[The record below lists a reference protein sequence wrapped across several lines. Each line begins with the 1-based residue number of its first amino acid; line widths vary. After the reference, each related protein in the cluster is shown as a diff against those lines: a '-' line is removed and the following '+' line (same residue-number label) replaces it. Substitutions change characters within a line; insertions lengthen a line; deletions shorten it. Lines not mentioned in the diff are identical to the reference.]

1 MRSQNSA
8 SRSCPFSCTFCFHPT
23 GRVYRERSLDD
34 VFAELDH
41 LIARYGVNMVA
52 VLDELFAVKEDRLAE
67 FCERIRPYG
76 LKWMVQLHV
85 KTASPEV
92 LDRMAE
98 AGCVYIS
105 YGLESFDDGVL
116 GSMRKK
122 ATAETIERALRLT
135 RERGIGIQGNFIFGD
150 PAETPETAARTLEW
164 WGRNRSYQINLTSL
178 QLYPGTQIY
187 EDAVNTGLL
196 TRREALEN
204 PLTNISAMDAATRA
218 RLDARLMVHGE
229 TLLIP
234 APVTAFEAEAE
245 DPRRGTLYRIAWT
258 CPDCATEN
266 VYERTPVDNVEDFQA
281 LRLTCRGCMGRY
293 DVENRARPYWH
304 DDACEGDYAEAIRLR
319 DSGHVEQAFARFAA
333 IAERSFPGAG
343 NNAPDAAIR
352 AAFDAGVLAL
362 GPLKDPARAVGLLGR
377 ALLRRAFD
385 PHYHLMYAL
394 ALVSSGEAN
403 AAAMHLDQANRLV
416 AHGGAAD
423 GVLALAAR
431 IGALI
436 DVAGAQATARTVA

>member
-1 MRSQNSA
+1 MIA

-23 GRVYRERSLDD
+23 GRVYRERSLND

-67 FCERIRPYG
+67 FCERIRLYG

-85 KTASPEV
+85 KTASAQV

-150 PAETPETAARTLEW
+150 PAETPETAARTIDW
-164 WGRNRSYQINLTSL
+164 WGRNRSYQINLTPL

-187 EDAVNTGLL
+187 EDAIAGGLF

-204 PLTNISAMDAATRA
+204 PLTNISAMDAGTRA

-234 APVTAFEAEAE
+234 APVTAFEVEAE
-245 DPRRGTLYRIAWT
+245 DPRRGPLYRIAWT
-258 CPDCATEN
+258 CPDCGEDN
-266 VYERTPVDNVEDFQA
+266 VYARTPVDNVEDFQA
-281 LRLTCRGCMGRY
+281 LRLTCRGCLGRY
-293 DVENRARPYWH
+293 DIENMARPYWH
-304 DDACEGDYAEAIRLR
+304 DEACERDYAEAIRLR
-319 DSGHVEQAFARFAA
+319 ESGNVTEAFSRLTAV
-333 IAERSFPGAG
+333 AERSFAFAG
-343 NNAPDAAIR
+343 NNAPDAVIR

-362 GPLKDPARAVGLLGR
+362 GPLKDPVRAADLLGR

-385 PHYHLMYAL
+385 PRYHLMYAL
-394 ALVSSGEAN
+394 ALVSAGEAG

-436 DVAGAQATARTVA
+436 DAAGALSPARTVA